1 MTLSVL
7 LWGVVALIS
16 GVFFSVYGYTLFRIV
31 LLAIGFLLGFSIGMN
46 LAASQ
51 PDIMRILIS
60 LVLGGLAGGLLYA
73 LFSLS
78 LYIAGAVL
86 GLVIALLVA
95 SILGLSSDG
104 LLSSV
109 AVVAGLAIG
118 GFFGRFL
125 GELVIILATAAAGS
139 YAIVYGLALLFP
151 ASFGAEAGGPGGS
164 LLPISALTII
174 MIAALALVSGLAQYQ
189 ILLLRR
195 RSIRR

>member
-1 MTLSVL
+1 MTASVL
-7 LWGVVALIS
+7 LWGLVALIS
-16 GVFFSVYGYTLFRIV
+16 GVFFSVYGYSLFRMV
-31 LLAIGFLLGFSIGMN
+31 LLAIGFLVGFSVGMN

-60 LVLGGLAGGLLYA
+60 LVLGGLLGFLLYA

-78 LYIAGAVL
+78 LYIAGAIL
-86 GLVIALLVA
+86 GLIIALLIA

-151 ASFGAEAGGPGGS
+151 VSFGAEAGGPGGS
-164 LLPISALTII
+164 LLPMSALTII

-189 ILLLRR
+189 ILQLRQR
-195 RSIRR
+195 AIRR